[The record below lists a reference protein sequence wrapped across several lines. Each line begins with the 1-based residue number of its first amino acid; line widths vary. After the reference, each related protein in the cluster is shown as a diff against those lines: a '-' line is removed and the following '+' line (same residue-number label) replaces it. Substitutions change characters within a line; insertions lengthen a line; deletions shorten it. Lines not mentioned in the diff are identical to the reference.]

1 MEQREKYI
9 KSLITY
15 FRADVKCCD
24 LSREMRLPFSF
35 NCKNNDK
42 LQTKLYCYQEN
53 QFLTFNE
60 LSIYLQSDDD
70 IKKYFTDQNHL
81 KHSKNKNSSVRS
93 KKEKN
98 NVGVVSFTDK
108 QIMKYYFTHKIYKTK
123 NSTMNTILDLEDFYN
138 SRKGYTGFRKDFFF
152 IYVLRLKQFGFT
164 DEECL
169 SRCYDLNVSDDMIK
183 EIDRIVK
190 YQYEHDYKITNLKI
204 HEHLK
209 FTQFEINM
217 FRCSYTPERQEI
229 DKKNRLKKL
238 SDKRKKER
246 DIKGVKE
253 LQFDII
259 KNNPEMSRQ
268 ELADILGISI
278 RTVSNIRKQLKEA
291 V

>member
-1 MEQREKYI
+1 
-9 KSLITY
+9 
-15 FRADVKCCD
+15 
-24 LSREMRLPFSF
+24 
-35 NCKNNDK
+35 
-42 LQTKLYCYQEN
+42 
-53 QFLTFNE
+53 
-60 LSIYLQSDDD
+60 
-70 IKKYFTDQNHL
+70 
-81 KHSKNKNSSVRS
+81 
-93 KKEKN
+93 
-98 NVGVVSFTDK
+98 
-108 QIMKYYFTHKIYKTK
+108 MKYYFTHKIYKTK

-169 SRCYDLNVSDDMIK
+169 SRCYDLNVSDDMLK

-217 FRCSYTPERQEI
+217 FRCAYTPERQEI

-246 DIKGVKE
+246 DVKGVKE
-253 LQFDII
+253 LQFDIV
-259 KNNPEMSRQ
+259 KNNPEMSRA
-268 ELADILGISI
+268 ELADILGVSI
-278 RTVSNIRKQLKEA
+278 RTISNIRKELKEA